1 MQGLYCLAD
10 LAHLCAHNSLLF
22 LRSDRPAIDL
32 LQEYLR
38 AALKFRG
45 ASLVLASV
53 HRARQSFLC
62 RFLFDLCL
70 VSVQLLRN
78 LELAFLDEINTIC
91 GTTSL
96 SVDLL
101 ASDKLTWLHRLEDG
115 LQGVTSE
122 FGEDAEAAEKR
133 NNLLE
138 LTLFLFLDGPLEVLG

>member
-1 MQGLYCLAD
+1 M
-10 LAHLCAHNSLLF
+10 
-22 LRSDRPAIDL
+22 
-32 LQEYLR
+32 
-38 AALKFRG
+38 KFRG

-78 LELAFLDEINTIC
+78 LKLAFLDEINTIC

-138 LTLFLFLDGPLEVLG
+138 LTLLLFLDGPLEVLGRECGKAGLLRALNRGPPCSIRSIKQGQLAE